1 MNILHHFAALHHSCS
16 NEPLQHYSAFTVS
29 TVVVLTPADCLPSP
43 PGGASGEVLRKG
55 SCSADKLEYQ
65 QHICI
70 SFDVAEV
77 EFRRE
82 SATRRM
88 RSCDHEWDSSEQ
100 LNVVDTRSIEL
111 DVVTS
116 RTFFFSRAEMFTA
129 KTSSSVDLLSATFNP
144 SIQANLMVIPASSSE
159 SLRHY
164 SLYWCH
170 VPQSSYIRSSYVTLG
185 GKVKQALRPFIQ
197 KI

>member
-1 MNILHHFAALHHSCS
+1 MNILHHFETLHHSRS

-82 SATRRM
+82 SATGRM

-159 SLRHY
+159 SLQHY
-164 SLYWCH
+164 SLYWC
-170 VPQSSYIRSSYVTLG
+170 VMCRTVQSSYIS
-185 GKVKQALRPFIQ
+185 
-197 KI
+197 